1 MEFIDNTVNDI
12 NIAYIGGGSKNW
24 TLKLMADL
32 ACESSLSGTVK
43 LYDIDFDSASLNES
57 IGNSLCSR
65 EDVKRKWKYKAVRNI
80 EEALDGAD
88 FVIISILPGTLVDMI
103 SDVHVPEKY
112 GIYQS
117 VGDTTGPGG
126 IMRALRA
133 IPIFAGFAQ
142 KIKEHCPAAWV
153 INLSNPM
160 ALCVRTLYKVFPN
173 IKAFGCCHEVYSV
186 KVLLSDMLYELK
198 GINDVPANK
207 IKVNVSGINHF
218 TWIDKASYNE
228 IDLMPLFEEFTEKY
242 YDEGYIDSFNRALD
256 PEQAEYFRCANR
268 VKFDLFRKYKLIAA
282 AGDRHLAEFMPPL
295 YLKNPQTQTVALW
308 KFALTPVSFRLKQ
321 HYQKV
326 EKYRKIADGE
336 KSFEISRSTEEI
348 VNQIKALLGLED
360 IITNVNLPN
369 KGQMQGIQMGAVVET
384 NALFSRNGVQPI
396 VAGKLPMDVHNL
408 IMNHVTNQEIILK
421 AALNRDKELAF
432 KAFMNDPLVNIH
444 ENDARK
450 LFDEMLA
457 NIKEHLQGWNI

>member
-1 MEFIDNTVNDI
+1 MKFVDNAVNDI

-24 TLKLMADL
+24 TLTLMGDL

-43 LYDIDFDSASLNES
+43 LYDLNFDSASLNEK
-57 IGNSLCSR
+57 IGNSLYDR
-65 EDVKRKWKYKAVRNI
+65 EDAKGKWKYKAVKNI
-80 EEALDGAD
+80 EEALEGAD
-88 FVIISILPGTLVDMI
+88 FVIISILPGSLADMN

-133 IPIFAGFAQ
+133 IPIFAGFAE
-142 KIKEHCPAAWV
+142 KIKEYCPEAWV

-173 IKAFGCCHEVYSV
+173 IKAFGYCHEVYSV
-186 KVLLSDMLYELK
+186 KVLLSDMLNELK
-198 GINDVPANK
+198 GIKDVPANK

-228 IDLMPLFEEFTEKY
+228 IDLMPLFKEFAEKY
-242 YDEGYIDSFNRALD
+242 YDEGYIDSSNRALD
-256 PEQAEYFRCANR
+256 SGKAEYFKCAHK
-268 VKFDLFRKYKLIAA
+268 VKFDLFNKYGLIAA
-282 AGDRHLAEFMPPL
+282 AGDRHLAEFMPPI
-295 YLKNPQTQTVALW
+295 YLKNPQTVALW
-308 KFALTPVSFRLKQ
+308 KFALTPVSFRGEQSKQ
-321 HYQKV
+321 KA
-326 EKYRKIADGE
+326 EECKRIARGE
-336 KSFEISRSTEEI
+336 KKFEIKRSNEEI
-348 VNQIKALLGLED
+348 INQIKALLGLED
-360 IITNVNLPN
+360 LITNVNLPN

-396 VAGKLPMDVHNL
+396 VAGKLPLEVHNMVMKHV
-408 IMNHVTNQEIILK
+408 MNHETILK
-421 AALNRDKELAF
+421 AALNKDKELAF
-432 KAFMNDPLVNIH
+432 KAFVNDPLVNIQQ
-444 ENDARK
+444 NDARR

-457 NIKEHLQGWNI
+457 NIKEHLQGWDI